1 MIFSENNKK
10 FDVKVTSLQEKQSI
24 KNNQFNKEDWS
35 SAYQNVELELENKNL
50 EVSQGNSI
58 KELNGT
64 LFKNGPGILE
74 RDGQWLHHPFD
85 GDGMISA
92 INFKDGKAT
101 FTNKFVKTKGYLEEK
116 KKNKFLYRGV
126 FGTQKK
132 GGILN
137 NVLDLNFKNI
147 ANTHVIKLGDE
158 LLALWEAAGPH
169 ALDPKNLETIGLT
182 TLKGVL
188 KKNEAFSAHPKID
201 LNSKYSKE
209 VLVTFGVQ
217 TGPQSTIRLMEF
229 SNKGNKAG
237 EILFDRKD
245 KLNGFAFL
253 HDFAITTNWAIF
265 LQNAIDFNPL
275 PFVMGQ
281 KGAAQCLKSSPN
293 KKAKFFIVPRDS
305 GLYRGKPPVIIDAPE
320 GFVFHH
326 VNAYEDE
333 ENIVLDSIFYDDF
346 PSVGP
351 DEDFR
356 DIDFEKYPAGKLKR
370 SIINLKSR
378 NSELSTISEQTCEF
392 AVINPKFTG
401 IKATH
406 SWMAC
411 TNAKSGNAPLQAIK
425 KINLDTKEEIFW
437 SAAPRGFVSE
447 PIMVPKTNSKKE
459 DEGYL
464 LILVWNGARRGS
476 DLIILDSKNLEHLST
491 YELPINIPHG
501 LHGSWSNN

>member
-1 MIFSENNKK
+1 M
-10 FDVKVTSLQEKQSI
+10 
-24 KNNQFNKEDWS
+24 
-35 SAYQNVELELENKNL
+35 
-50 EVSQGNSI
+50 
-58 KELNGT
+58 
-64 LFKNGPGILE
+64 
-74 RDGQWLHHPFD
+74 
-85 GDGMISA
+85 
-92 INFKDGKAT
+92 
-101 FTNKFVKTKGYLEEK
+101 
-116 KKNKFLYRGV
+116 
-126 FGTQKK
+126 
-132 GGILN
+132 
-137 NVLDLNFKNI
+137 
-147 ANTHVIKLGDE
+147 
-158 LLALWEAAGPH
+158 
-169 ALDPKNLETIGLT
+169 
-182 TLKGVL
+182 
-188 KKNEAFSAHPKID
+188 
-201 LNSKYSKE
+201 
-209 VLVTFGVQ
+209 
-217 TGPQSTIRLMEF
+217 
-229 SNKGNKAG
+229 
-237 EILFDRKD
+237 
-245 KLNGFAFL
+245 
-253 HDFAITTNWAIF
+253 
-265 LQNAIDFNPL
+265 
-275 PFVMGQ
+275 
-281 KGAAQCLKSSPN
+281 
-293 KKAKFFIVPRDS
+293 
-305 GLYRGKPPVIIDAPE
+305 
-320 GFVFHH
+320 
-326 VNAYEDE
+326 
-333 ENIVLDSIFYDDF
+333 LDSIFYDDF

-501 LHGSWSNN
+501 LHGSWSNNEED

>member
-1 MIFSENNKK
+1 MIFSENNKR
-10 FDVKVTSLQEKQSI
+10 FDAKVTSLQEKQSI

-35 SAYQNVELELENKNL
+35 SAYQNVELELENKNV

-281 KGAAQCLKSSPN
+281 KGAAQCL
-293 KKAKFFIVPRDS
+293 
-305 GLYRGKPPVIIDAPE
+305 
-320 GFVFHH
+320 
-326 VNAYEDE
+326 
-333 ENIVLDSIFYDDF
+333 
-346 PSVGP
+346 
-351 DEDFR
+351 
-356 DIDFEKYPAGKLKR
+356 
-370 SIINLKSR
+370 
-378 NSELSTISEQTCEF
+378 
-392 AVINPKFTG
+392 
-401 IKATH
+401 
-406 SWMAC
+406 
-411 TNAKSGNAPLQAIK
+411 
-425 KINLDTKEEIFW
+425 
-437 SAAPRGFVSE
+437 
-447 PIMVPKTNSKKE
+447 
-459 DEGYL
+459 
-464 LILVWNGARRGS
+464 
-476 DLIILDSKNLEHLST
+476 
-491 YELPINIPHG
+491 
-501 LHGSWSNN
+501 